1 MRAEAAALAKETY
14 EIPFNQEPTRR
25 VAKGFLG
32 MEERAARYGKEAHG
46 SKQLMDRMRELDM
59 DYQAERIAEGAYDG
73 IEDSMI
79 PYQADQFNDLRAG
92 SLSNRG
98 AMDEARLMKG
108 SLAGLS
114 KALDKAWPEAA
125 RRVRITLDQARAHM
139 RTWVYSLHDQD
150 ALLGQ
155 LGVERW
161 GRVEV
166 RKGMYLDGNG
176 NPITDLYGKPIPI
189 EGKNGLDGLLN
200 TYLRRVDDWER
211 GQLNIRRKED
221 KLVKLEDRIKE
232 SYKDKP
238 HGNDERYWTLEE
250 RQEVKNLE
258 DELAF
263 LRSDREGE
271 ELIGARKASL

>member
-1 MRAEAAALAKETY
+1 ERALARVLARHIPSLQTERSQEVLGLWEAADQYIDFSKYGEAVDIAKRTHVPERIEVLRDMVDIEVHNMRAEAAALAKETY
-14 EIPFNQEPTRR
+14 EIPFDQEPTRR

-32 MEERAARYGKEAHG
+32 MEERAARYGKEAPG

-150 ALLGQ
+150 TLLGQ

-176 NPITDLYGKPIPI
+176 NPITDLHGKPIPI

-200 TYLRRVDDWER
+200 TYLRR
-211 GQLNIRRKED
+211 
-221 KLVKLEDRIKE
+221 
-232 SYKDKP
+232 
-238 HGNDERYWTLEE
+238 
-250 RQEVKNLE
+250 
-258 DELAF
+258 
-263 LRSDREGE
+263 
-271 ELIGARKASL
+271 